1 MTDVE
6 RLERSFMDAMATD
19 RFERIGNRRGIYD
32 VSLDCD
38 NPVPVTKVA
47 RATGLAKNLRVP
59 GYRPHMIEM
68 IYMTPCRRC
77 AVCLRREASRWRARA
92 INEIG
97 QASRTWFG
105 TLTCTPERHHAVD
118 IVCSTRKRDF
128 WMLSPDKKFAE
139 QTKVVGKEVTDFL
152 KRVRKNSGQRFRY
165 LLVCERHASDRTS
178 DEMYGR
184 PHFHILLHEYDNM
197 PVRKAL
203 LEQCWKWGFSSWKL
217 TDSGGAFYVAK
228 YISKAMDVRTRASI
242 GYGNSIIEMVTE

>member
-32 VSLDCD
+32 VSRDCD

-47 RATGLAKNLRVP
+47 RATGLAKNLREP
-59 GYRPHMIEM
+59 GHRPVMIEM

-77 AVCLRREASRWRARA
+77 QHCLRREAAKWRYRA
-92 INEIG
+92 TNEI
-97 QASRTWFG
+97 QAATRTWFG

-128 WMLSPDKKFAE
+128 WLQSPDKKFAE
-139 QTKVVGKEVTDFL
+139 QAKVVGKEVTDFL

-165 LLVCERHASDRTS
+165 LLVAERHQSDRTS
-178 DEMYGR
+178 EEMYGR
-184 PHFHILLHEYDNM
+184 PHFHILLHEYEAM
-197 PVRKAL
+197 PVRKSV
-203 LEQCWKWGFSSWKL
+203 LEDAWKWGFSSWKL

-242 GYGNSIIEMVTE
+242 GYGNSNIVLVNE

>member
-1 MTDVE
+1 
-6 RLERSFMDAMATD
+6 MDAMATD

-38 NPVPVTKVA
+38 NPVPVTKVS
-47 RATGLAKNLRVP
+47 RATGLAKNLRKP
-59 GYRPHMIEM
+59 GYKPAMIELV
-68 IYMTPCRRC
+68 YLTPCRRC
-77 AVCLRREASRWRARA
+77 DVCLRREARLWRNRA
-92 INEIG
+92 LNEI
-97 QASRTWFG
+97 QAATRTWFG

-165 LLVCERHASDRTS
+165 LLVAERHASLRTS

-184 PHFHILLHEYDNM
+184 PHFHILLHEYEAM
-197 PVRKAL
+197 PVRKAV
-203 LEQCWKWGFSSWKL
+203 LEAGWKWGFSSWKL

-242 GYGNSIIEMVTE
+242 GYGNSEIEIVRE